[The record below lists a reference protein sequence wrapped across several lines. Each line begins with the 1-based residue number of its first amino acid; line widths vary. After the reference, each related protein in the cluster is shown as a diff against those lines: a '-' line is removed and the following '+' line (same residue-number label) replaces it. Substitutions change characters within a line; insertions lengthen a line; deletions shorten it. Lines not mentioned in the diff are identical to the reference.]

1 MNRIVDWSDGLP
13 SGYYNGDCPCPGGS
27 NAAYVWDSTSG
38 KPLGRFPTNL
48 AAVTNGEE
56 FSGQPYTSRDLSHYV
71 FTSNLAFAE
80 GGVAGDTYD
89 NNTDTGAT
97 AVVSLAVDGTDKQGG
112 TVKISSEGSHIL
124 MSANGELYMRINDA
138 ATVDIAPG
146 NAVNYVGMTADGTKV
161 YFTSGAQLTSGDKDT
176 SADMYMWSEQGEKEG
191 EPLTLISK
199 ADNSGNPGEPGNTD
213 ACNPSW
219 TSQCNAVP
227 ISFSSYAQLFGGLGG
242 NCGSAY
248 VPTCQSS
255 ESFLASAS
263 GDIYFYSPEQLQGT
277 KGIAGQQ
284 NLYLYRN
291 EHVQYVTT
299 FKPGVSFCTEQNH
312 GTFCSS
318 GPVVR
323 MNVSPDD
330 SDMAFIT
337 ANRLGTYENGG
348 HSEMYSYKPATGQL
362 HCDSCVPSGDA
373 PSSDVFGSQN
383 GLFMTNNGRAF
394 FTTKDALVPQDTNQ
408 NADVYEYT
416 EGRPQLITPGTGPG
430 NEVFGFVGAETYPGL
445 VSVSPDGTD
454 VYFSTFDVLVG
465 QDENGDNLKLYD
477 ARTDG
482 GFPFVPPPPGC
493 PAADECHGPGSSPP
507 GARVDATGNDLG
519 SGGNASPPARRAKH
533 RHARKRHHRHVKKL
547 NPKSDTAGGKRR

>member
-1 MNRIVDWSDGLP
+1 M
-13 SGYYNGDCPCPGGS
+13 
-27 NAAYVWDSTSG
+27 
-38 KPLGRFPTNL
+38 
-48 AAVTNGEE
+48 
-56 FSGQPYTSRDLSHYV
+56 
-71 FTSNLAFAE
+71 
-80 GGVAGDTYD
+80 
-89 NNTDTGAT
+89 
-97 AVVSLAVDGTDKQGG
+97 
-112 TVKISSEGSHIL
+112 
-124 MSANGELYMRINDA
+124 
-138 ATVDIAPG
+138 
-146 NAVNYVGMTADGTKV
+146 
-161 YFTSGAQLTSGDKDT
+161 
-176 SADMYMWSEQGEKEG
+176 
-191 EPLTLISK
+191 
-199 ADNSGNPGEPGNTD
+199 
-213 ACNPSW
+213 
-219 TSQCNAVP
+219 
-227 ISFSSYAQLFGGLGG
+227 
-242 NCGSAY
+242 
-248 VPTCQSS
+248 
-255 ESFLASAS
+255 
-263 GDIYFYSPEQLQGT
+263 
-277 KGIAGQQ
+277 
-284 NLYLYRN
+284 
-291 EHVQYVTT
+291 TT
-299 FKPGVSFCTEQNH
+299 FKPGISFCTEQNH

-482 GFPFVPPPPGC
+482 GFRSCRLRRGVQRRTSAMD
-493 PAADECHGPGSSPP
+493 PAARRLVREWTRPVTTSAAEVTLRPLPAGQNTGTPGSATTGTSRSATP
-507 GARVDATGNDLG
+507 GAIRQRLRTIFIATCETSIPRSSHL
-519 SGGNASPPARRAKH
+519 RRAGAIAASALIVMLGIGAIAAGSAK
-533 RHARKRHHRHVKKL
+533 ASFEI
-547 NPKSDTAGGKRR
+547 KSFTVASSTTQAGGHPNINYSFSFEYNETPPHTGTPYCRFSIRRTWISACPLV